1 MSINAVK
8 EFLIANSVFFTENE
22 PMKKHTT
29 FKIGGRADLWVEP
42 KTVEQAAK
50 ICSLC
55 KKLNIRL
62 TVIGKGSNLLISDSG
77 INGVV
82 LSLKALD
89 EIVCEGNTIYCGAGA
104 SLMSLCNLALENN
117 LSGLEFAYGIPASVG
132 GAVYMNA
139 GAYGGEISTCI
150 LSAAIINEN
159 GETEIIEAADM
170 QFGYRQS
177 VFKKN
182 GSIIVAARFAL
193 SPGEHNEIKAKMDDF
208 MARRRDKQPLEYP
221 SAGSTFKRPEG
232 HFAGALIEG
241 AGLKG
246 FSVAGA
252 QVSKK
257 HAGFLI
263 NTGGATAENVCE
275 LIKSVQRTVNAV
287 YGVELEPEVIYLE
300 RDK

>member
-8 EFLIANSVFFTENE
+8 EFLLENSVAFTENE

-42 KTVEQAAK
+42 KTVSQVAG
-50 ICSLC
+50 ICRLC

-62 TVIGKGSNLLISDSG
+62 TVIGKGSNLLIADSG

-82 LSLKALD
+82 LSLKSLD
-89 EIVCEGNTIYCGAGA
+89 DIQREGDTITCGAGV
-104 SLMSLCNLALENN
+104 SLMSLCNFALEKG

-139 GAYGGEISTCI
+139 GAYGGEISSCI
-150 LSAAIINEN
+150 LSADIINEN
-159 GETEIIEAADM
+159 GETEVIDAADM

-182 GSIIVAARFAL
+182 GSVIVAAKFKL
-193 SPGEHNEIKAKMDDF
+193 VPGVPSEIKAKMDDF
-208 MARRRDKQPLEYP
+208 MVRRRDKQPLEYP

-246 FSVAGA
+246 FSVGTA
-252 QVSKK
+252 QVSRK

-263 NTGGATAENVCE
+263 NTGNATAENVCE
-275 LIKSVQRTVNAV
+275 LIKSVQRTVLAV
-287 YGVELEPEVIYLE
+287 YGVELQPEVIFLE